1 MCQTLVRV
9 GAIVEKKAFGAP
21 EAREKWCQC
30 VDEHTEMLSQEVK
43 TNPRYNKLRMYF
55 TSPEP
60 DR

>member
-1 MCQTLVRV
+1 M
-9 GAIVEKKAFGAP
+9 EKKAFGAP